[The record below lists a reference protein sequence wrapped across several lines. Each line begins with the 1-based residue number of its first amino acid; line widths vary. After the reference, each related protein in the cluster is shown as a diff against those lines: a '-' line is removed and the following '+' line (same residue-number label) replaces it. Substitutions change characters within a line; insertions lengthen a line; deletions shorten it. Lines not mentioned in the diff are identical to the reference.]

1 MSFPVLEAALTGDRS
16 VARLLE
22 CALRHERLVV
32 PLATPVKQPGPHF
45 LEAKLSDGG
54 TVRVLAEPVGP
65 PQIAGQLLS
74 LSVVDRGQMATI
86 LALVEKLD
94 RPVAPKTPPAGS
106 TLESRIPFIE
116 DAMTTAAPRP
126 KLTEAATPAAKA
138 TTTTASPATQANLP
152 PKPSPGK
159 SAPPASSAS
168 PPSSVEVEVEIVD
181 DAEAYGDDD
190 DAPTLMQQ
198 SPSPGQGAPNAP
210 ALAPRAQVAP
220 SAVEKQE
227 YVPVLAIT
235 VSNDPASFADTLMPP
250 SSMVERTLLLPV
262 GQGGVHAPS
271 PSPAAGRPPPK
282 PEEKSPARPALQ
294 PAQTARIAAAR
305 PQPIPREEPGARP
318 DPRAEE
324 AGPTELHR
332 RPQRSAKD
340 APAKAPS
347 EAEASA
353 PPARAATPPPPA
365 AAPQAA
371 QGMSVREPAAEAP
384 RPAPAPRLIGRT
396 IAGKYTIDS
405 SIGRGATAEVFRA
418 QHTSLKRPVAIK
430 ILHQE
435 NAGFLQFVK
444 RFKAEAHTLSK
455 LEHQN
460 IARVIDFGQEPDGLL
475 YLVMELLVG
484 KSLEVMLGE
493 SATKLSARKVI
504 DIGVQTCNALAFA
517 HDEGVIHRDV
527 KPENVILVPHRDE
540 DGKPIDLV
548 KVCDFGLAKLRD
560 PDPENTDI
568 TMGGA
573 VCGSPAYM
581 SPEQIVGEKL
591 DARAD
596 LYALST
602 MLFEALTG
610 NLPHD
615 AIGLTQLFAKKLL
628 ELPTPIRSFLPDVDP
643 GLEACIMK
651 GLSRDRTARQDD
663 ARVFRQELRAALA
676 KLPA

>member
-1 MSFPVLEAALTGDRS
+1 VTFPVLFAALPDDRS

-32 PLATPVKQPGPHF
+32 PLVSPVKQPGPHY
-45 LEAKLSDGG
+45 LEAKLSEGRS
-54 TVRVLAEPVGP
+54 VRVLADPVGP
-65 PQIAGQLLS
+65 PQVAGQLLS
-74 LSVVDRGQMATI
+74 LRVVDRGQMAEL
-86 LALVEKLD
+86 LALVERLD
-94 RPVAPKTPPAGS
+94 KAPPAKRPPVGT
-106 TLESRIPFIE
+106 TLESRIPHIE
-116 DAMTTAAPRP
+116 DAMTTASPKPVPAGGATLRGSGPGSSPERSDAAMNVTAAMPAMPPRP
-126 KLTEAATPAAKA
+126 APTRAATPAAKA
-138 TTTTASPATQANLP
+138 AAAAPAPAKPATP
-152 PKPSPGK
+152 
-159 SAPPASSAS
+159 PPAKAAT
-168 PPSSVEVEVEIVD
+168 PPPAPS
-181 DAEAYGDDD
+181 EAYDDD
-190 DAPTLMQQ
+190 DAPTLMQA
-198 SPSPGQGAPNAP
+198 PSVKGPEVSSAARVAEYVP
-210 ALAPRAQVAP
+210 ALALDVAP
-220 SAVEKQE
+220 D
-227 YVPVLAIT
+227 PV
-235 VSNDPASFADTLMPP
+235 SFADTLMPP

-262 GQGGVHAPS
+262 GRGGIHPPAPI
-271 PSPAAGRPPPK
+271 PAAGRPPPK
-282 PEEKSPARPALQ
+282 PEEKPAPKPAAAAIARPA
-294 PAQTARIAAAR
+294 
-305 PQPIPREEPGARP
+305 PIPREEPGSRS

-324 AGPTELHR
+324 EGPTELHR
-332 RPQRSAKD
+332 RPQRPAKD
-340 APAKAPS
+340 APSAEPRP
-347 EAEASA
+347 AEARPGQPPVVVVQAQPAQA
-353 PPARAATPPPPA
+353 PVA
-365 AAPQAA
+365 QA
-371 QGMSVREPAAEAP
+371 QGMSVREAPQEAP
-384 RPAPAPRLIGRT
+384 RPAPAPRLLGRT

-418 QHTSLKRPVAIK
+418 QHVSLKRPVAVK

-484 KSLEVMLGE
+484 KSLEVML
-493 SATKLSARKVI
+493 SDTSQRLSARKVI

-527 KPENVILVPHRDE
+527 KPENVILVPHKDE
-540 DGKPIDLV
+540 DGKPMDLV

-591 DARAD
+591 DPRAD

-602 MLFEALTG
+602 MLFEALTA
-610 NLPHD
+610 NLPYD

-628 ELPTPIRSFLPDVDP
+628 EPPATVKSFLADVDP

-651 GLSRDRTARQDD
+651 GLSRDRTDRQSD
-663 ARVFRQELRAALA
+663 ARAYRQELRAVLA
-676 KLPA
+676 KLPP